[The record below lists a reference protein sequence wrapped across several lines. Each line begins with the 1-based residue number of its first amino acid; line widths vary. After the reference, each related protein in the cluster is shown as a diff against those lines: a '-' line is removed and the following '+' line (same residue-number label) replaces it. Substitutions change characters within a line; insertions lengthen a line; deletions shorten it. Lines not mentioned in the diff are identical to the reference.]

1 MKVGLLGFGKTGK
14 AVASVLLQSKEVNIQ
29 WVDRKSVV

>member
-14 AVASVLLQSKEVNIQ
+14 AVAATLLRNKDTRLE
-29 WVDRKSVV
+29 WVIMSSEN